1 MEISQVPEVPG
12 FAVGRRLGRGGS
24 ATVWL
29 AREDRTGREFA
40 LKCFHPGKGGPAGG
54 EPLTEDAVRREV
66 RILSVLDHPHLVK
79 AYDAVRFPGQPEGC
93 TALVMDYAPGGSL
106 AGLVASRGKL
116 SVGET
121 VTVLTPIAQALGY
134 LHGKGF
140 THADVSPGN
149 VLFTG
154 QGKPLLSDVGI
165 ARMLGD
171 PGCAAASGT
180 PGFVDPSPVDA
191 VRGLQPERDVYS
203 TAALGWFC
211 LTGQAPPR
219 TSGRPP
225 LPLLVPD
232 VPRELAAAL
241 EAGLNEDRRARPTAA
256 ALATAVYRSAS
267 PRPLDL
273 AASVHPTVIPELL
286 TRRQDAA
293 ASRPGAVAEK
303 YKTAGRW
310 IATARWSGLPLSGLS
325 FAGPRMP
332 FPQPVNE
339 RRPSGGKHAG
349 RADVGSAHAGPA
361 DVGTADAGTTDAGLA
376 RFSPADAGAVRSSPA
391 DAGTAQRGPAH
402 PSRGR
407 RRSPL
412 QRRAPLVRGILPAAA
427 VVVAAAAWWLAGAA
441 ELPVRP
447 GPTPESV
454 TARESVLGQEP
465 DGGQGPD
472 TPAGGTAAHE
482 IAASE
487 TAASQTAQAISGAPT
502 ESGGSEQGAV
512 KDSGGGNSGGRGA
525 AARQQARASDPLQAV
540 QGLAALR
547 DLAFSTGEFGL
558 LAEVNAEG
566 SPAAA
571 ADGRTAERLRGSGHV
586 LAGFSSTLAGLHV
599 EDGATATRTLVQ
611 VRSSSSAYEE
621 KDAGGSVV
629 GTGPATTSRQLRLVL
644 VAVDGTW
651 RISEILPGD

>member
-1 MEISQVPEVPG
+1 MEISQVPEEPPGVPG
-12 FAVGRRLGRGGS
+12 FAVGRMLGRGGC

-29 AREDRTGREFA
+29 ARENRTGRDFA
-40 LKCFHPGKGGPAGG
+40 LKCFHPGKAAPSGG

-79 AYDAVRFPGQPEGC
+79 AHDAVRFPGQPEGG

-121 VTVLTPIAQALGY
+121 VTVLTPIAQTLGY
-134 LHGKGF
+134 LHSKGF

-171 PGCAAASGT
+171 PGHAAASGT

-232 VPRELAAAL
+232 VPRELAAVL

-286 TRRQDAA
+286 TRRQDPAT
-293 ASRPGAVAEK
+293 SRPRAAAEK
-303 YKTAGRW
+303 YKAAGRW
-310 IATARWSGLPLSGLS
+310 IATARWSGLSFSGLS
-325 FAGPRMP
+325 FSGRSLAGPRMP
-332 FPQPVNE
+332 FPLPLNE
-339 RRPSGGKHAG
+339 RRPSGGKHAA
-349 RADVGSAHAGPA
+349 RADVASAQAGQA
-361 DVGTADAGTTDAGLA
+361 NVGTAEVGTADAGA
-376 RFSPADAGAVRSSPA
+376 
-391 DAGTAQRGPAH
+391 AQPGPAH
-402 PSRGR
+402 LCRVR

-412 QRRAPLVRGILPAAA
+412 QRRAPLPRGLLPAAA
-427 VVVAAAAWWLAGAA
+427 VVVAAVAWWHAGAI

-454 TARESVLGQEP
+454 TARESSVGQEP
-465 DGGQGPD
+465 DGGQGPN
-472 TPAGGTAAHE
+472 TPPGGTAAHE
-482 IAASE
+482 SAASE
-487 TAASQTAQAISGAPT
+487 TAASPTAQAISGAPT
-502 ESGGSEQGAV
+502 EIGGSEQGAGKNV
-512 KDSGGGNSGGRGA
+512 WGNKSGGPAA
-525 AARQQARASDPLQAV
+525 AARQQARASDPTQAV

-547 DLAFSTGEFGL
+547 DLAFSRGELGL
-558 LAEVNAEG
+558 LDEVNAGG

-571 ADGRTAERLRGSGHV
+571 ADGRTAERLRSSGHV
-586 LAGFSSTLAGLHV
+586 LAGFSSTLAELHM
-599 EDGATATRTLVQ
+599 EDGATAARALVQ

-629 GTGPATTSRQLRLVL
+629 ETGPATTSRQLRLVL

>member
-1 MEISQVPEVPG
+1 MEISQVPEVPPGVPG
-12 FAVGRRLGRGGS
+12 FAVGRMLGRGGC

-29 AREDRTGREFA
+29 ARENRTGRDFA
-40 LKCFHPGKGGPAGG
+40 LKCFHPGTAGPAGG

-79 AYDAVRFPGQPEGC
+79 AHDAVRFPGQPEGG

-106 AGLVASRGKL
+106 AGLMASRGKL

-134 LHGKGF
+134 LHSKGF

-171 PGCAAASGT
+171 PGNAAASGT

-286 TRRQDAA
+286 TRRQDPAP
-293 ASRPGAVAEK
+293 SRPRAAAEK
-303 YKTAGRW
+303 YKAAGRW
-310 IATARWSGLPLSGLS
+310 IATARWSGHS

-349 RADVGSAHAGPA
+349 RADVGSAQAGPA
-361 DVGTADAGTTDAGLA
+361 DVGTADVGTADTGTA
-376 RFSPADAGAVRSSPA
+376 RSSPTGGGPVRSSPA
-391 DAGTAQRGPAH
+391 DAGVAHPGPAH
-402 PSRGR
+402 LSRGR

-412 QRRAPLVRGILPAAA
+412 QRRVPLLRGFLPAAA
-427 VVVAAAAWWLAGAA
+427 VVAAAVAWWLAGAA

-447 GPTPESV
+447 GPAPESV
-454 TARESVLGQEP
+454 TARESSVGQES
-465 DGGQGPD
+465 GGGRAPD
-472 TPAGGTAAHE
+472 TPAGGTAESEGASSGP
-482 IAASE
+482 AASP
-487 TAASQTAQAISGAPT
+487 AAQDISGAPT
-502 ESGGSEQGAV
+502 EIGGSEQGARIN
-512 KDSGGGNSGGRGA
+512 GGGDNSGGPAA
-525 AARQQARASDPLQAV
+525 AARQQARASDPIQAV

-547 DLAFSTGEFGL
+547 DLAFSTGELGL
-558 LAEVNAEG
+558 LDEVNAGG

-571 ADGRTAERLRGSGHV
+571 ADGRTAERLRSSGHV
-586 LAGFSSTLAGLHV
+586 LAGFSSTLAELHL
-599 EDGATATRTLVQ
+599 EDGATAARALVR

-644 VAVDGTW
+644 VTVGGAW

>member
-1 MEISQVPEVPG
+1 MEISQVPEVPEVPG
-12 FAVGRRLGRGGS
+12 FAVGRMLGRGGS

-29 AREDRTGREFA
+29 ARENRTGRNFA

-54 EPLTEDAVRREV
+54 EPLTEDAVRREI
-66 RILSVLDHPHLVK
+66 RILSVLDHQHLVK
-79 AYDAVRFPGQPEGC
+79 AHDAVRLPGQPEGG

-134 LHGKGF
+134 LHSKGF

-286 TRRQDAA
+286 TRRQAPA
-293 ASRPGAVAEK
+293 TSRPRAAAEK
-303 YKTAGRW
+303 YKAAGRW
-310 IATARWSGLPLSGLS
+310 IATARWSGLSFSGLSFSGQS

-332 FPQPVNE
+332 FPQPLNE

-349 RADVGSAHAGPA
+349 RADVGSAQAGPA
-361 DVGTADAGTTDAGLA
+361 NVAQQKLAQQMLAQQMPARHDPAQQMLVQHNPAQLTPAGDGAARPCSGARHCCAASSLRPPWWWRPRHGGLQGQQNCRLGQVLRRSPSLPGSPSLVRNQTADRGPIIRRVGLRQVNLQHVKLLPA
-376 RFSPADAGAVRSSPA
+376 KRHRPSPAPPPK
-391 DAGTAQRGPAH
+391 AGTAT
-402 PSRGR
+402 
-407 RRSPL
+407 
-412 QRRAPLVRGILPAAA
+412 
-427 VVVAAAAWWLAGAA
+427 VAA
-441 ELPVRP
+441 
-447 GPTPESV
+447 
-454 TARESVLGQEP
+454 LG
-465 DGGQGPD
+465 
-472 TPAGGTAAHE
+472 
-482 IAASE
+482 
-487 TAASQTAQAISGAPT
+487 
-502 ESGGSEQGAV
+502 
-512 KDSGGGNSGGRGA
+512 
-525 AARQQARASDPLQAV
+525 L
-540 QGLAALR
+540 
-547 DLAFSTGEFGL
+547 
-558 LAEVNAEG
+558 
-566 SPAAA
+566 
-571 ADGRTAERLRGSGHV
+571 
-586 LAGFSSTLAGLHV
+586 
-599 EDGATATRTLVQ
+599 
-611 VRSSSSAYEE
+611 
-621 KDAGGSVV
+621 
-629 GTGPATTSRQLRLVL
+629 
-644 VAVDGTW
+644 
-651 RISEILPGD
+651 